1 MKDSKFK
8 ECSFIIVE
16 SFIFL
21 SLCFEV
27 FDLDLPTSSLS

>member
-1 MKDSKFK
+1 MKDSKFN

-16 SFIFL
+16 SLIFL